1 MPCGCWPSITTAARH
16 CSATSRCRSTCC
28 TCCRAARAVALD
40 GEPGR
45 LRRALPG
52 PRSAGADRPPTA
64 DPAGQAR
71 PLAAR
76 SALARRGRHA
86 ARRAGFVQG
95 TNLPADGLRQ
105 RAASE
110 RALRAARVRH
120 RLCGRP
126 HVHRSRQRQWRAR
139 LLCAAQPGPTGAFA
153 PVLVDVPARRGARG
167 TDWLFPAQRDPS
179 RPLDTGV
186 AQRFYYAAR
195 DAAGIT
201 KQGGIHLLRKC
212 FATHLLESGVDL
224 NSVSQLMEHA
234 HLSTTSGYPHPGP
247 SGPGCGR
254 QCDGVAVQTAPARAG
269 GALRLPIATPTSRL
283 MHHG

>member
-1 MPCGCWPSITTAARH
+1 VNQAACVARFLVREVLGQTDRRPPIPLGKRGRSLPEVLSRAEVATLLDAPGSCKVRTFLQTACASGLRVSELCGLRVCDID
-16 CSATSRCRSTCC
+16 SA
-28 TCCRAARAVALD
+28 
-40 GEPGR
+40 
-45 LRRALPG
+45 
-52 PRSAGADRPPTA
+52 ADRMCIGVVNGNGGHDRYALLSP
-64 DPAGQAR
+64 DL
-71 PLAAR
+71 LA
-76 SALARRGRHA
+76 H
-86 ARRAGFVQG
+86 
-95 TNLPADGLRQ
+95 LRQ
-105 RAASE
+105 YW
-110 RALRAARVRH
+110 LT
-120 RLCGRP
+120 C
-126 HVHRSRQRQWRAR
+126 
-139 LLCAAQPGPTGAFA
+139 
-153 PVLVDVPARRGARG
+153 RRGARG

-269 GALRLPIATPTSRL
+269 GAQRLPIATPTSRL